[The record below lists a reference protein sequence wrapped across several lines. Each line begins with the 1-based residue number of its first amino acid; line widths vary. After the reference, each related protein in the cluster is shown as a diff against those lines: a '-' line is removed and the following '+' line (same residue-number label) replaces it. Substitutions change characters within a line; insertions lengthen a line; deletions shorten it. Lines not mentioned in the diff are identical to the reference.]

1 MEELQEF
8 LLEHAEGDLLAWS
21 SQVAAAERF
30 VAPLARIEDAILA
43 LGLLPARYQRNRQAI
58 SVDQQLTLFRS
69 RVAVIGCGGLGGYV
83 IEELARLGVGTI
95 IAIDPDVFEEHN
107 LNRQL
112 LSSPATL
119 GRAKVKAAAA
129 RVAEINPA
137 VTLVP
142 IQVAYAP
149 ENGKELLQGAQVIV
163 DALDSIQTRLA
174 LAQTC
179 TELGIP
185 MVHGAIGGWYG
196 QVATQFPGDDT
207 VQKLYRRWVE
217 GKGVEQ
223 KLGNPSFTPA
233 LVASIEVAEVC
244 KILLAVGEPLHH
256 RKLSVNLLEV
266 VFESIDM
273 KNGRPVKVD
282 KAAFILLPT
291 IPAATE
297 APVQDIL
304 ETLTTDGSFQT
315 LLSLLEMAD
324 LSGRLREPGP
334 FTLFAP
340 NDDAFQRVNID
351 ELTGDRAN
359 LVSLLTYHIISGK
372 LTAAEIA
379 RNEQL
384 MTNSDKSLTVQLE
397 EGGQVIDNAR
407 YVRTDIEC
415 SNGIIH
421 VIDNV
426 FLPQFSG
433 WYCGCC

>member
-1 MEELQEF
+1 MEELNTF
-8 LLEHAEGDLLAWS
+8 LKEYVEGDLIPWTA
-21 SQVAAAERF
+21 QVAAAERF
-30 VAPLARIEDAILA
+30 GLTLAQVEMAILS
-43 LGLLPARYQRNRQAI
+43 LELLPARYQRNRQAI
-58 SVDQQLTLFRS
+58 SVEQQLTLFQS

-95 IAIDPDVFEEHN
+95 VAIDPDVFEEHN

-119 GRAKVKAAAA
+119 GRAKVEAAAA

-137 VTLVP
+137 ITLVP
-142 IQVAYAP
+142 IKTAYAP
-149 ENGKELLQGAQVIV
+149 ENGNELLHGTQVIV
-163 DALDSIQTRLA
+163 DALDSVQTRLD
-174 LAQTC
+174 LAKTC
-179 TELGIP
+179 TELDIP

-196 QVATQFPGDDT
+196 QVTTQFPGDDT

-233 LVASIEVAEVC
+233 LVASIEVSEVC
-244 KILLAVGEPLHH
+244 KILLGEGEPLHH

-266 VFESIDM
+266 VFASIDM
-273 KNGRPVKVD
+273 KNDLPLKVVQTG
-282 KAAFILLPT
+282 FIIRPT
-291 IPAATE
+291 IPDAKE
-297 APVQDIL
+297 AKVLDIL
-304 ETLTTDGSFQT
+304 ETLTADGTFQT
-315 LLSLLEMAD
+315 LLSMMKMAD
-324 LSGRLREPGP
+324 LTDRLKEPGP

-340 NDDAFQRVNID
+340 NDDAFKRVNVEEISS
-351 ELTGDRAN
+351 DREN
-359 LVSLLTYHIISGK
+359 LVSILTYHIVTGK

-384 MTNSDKSLTVQLE
+384 MTDNCKSLTVLLE
-397 EGGQVIDNAR
+397 EGLQVIDNAR
-407 YVRTDIEC
+407 YVKSDIEC